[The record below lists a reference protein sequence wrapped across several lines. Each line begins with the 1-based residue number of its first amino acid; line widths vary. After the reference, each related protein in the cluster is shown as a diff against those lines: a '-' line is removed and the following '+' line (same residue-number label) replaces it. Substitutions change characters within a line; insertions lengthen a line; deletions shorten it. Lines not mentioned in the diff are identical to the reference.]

1 MGNWHPS
8 GRRNFSF
15 QEKSQLQG
23 FPATHQYHYS
33 TKHSLG
39 KQIGNAVPPVF
50 AKALFEAVIP
60 CLEKMDEKVRKWKL
74 EIQRHRASAAASP
87 IVID

>member
-1 MGNWHPS
+1 
-8 GRRNFSF
+8 
-15 QEKSQLQG
+15 
-23 FPATHQYHYS
+23 
-33 TKHSLG
+33 LG

-60 CLEKMDEKVRKWKL
+60 CLEDMDEKMRKWKL
-74 EIQRHRASAAASP
+74 AIEEQKRHAAKNP